1 MQSIQVYSQ
10 VVSES
15 DWYSMCTI
23 YESYVTISLFLS
35 FSLSLFPT
43 VPMLQKTDA
52 HKLGS
57 PNLIRDHSSS
67 VEKVLILL
75 APVYRSIVLLHSL
88 RQCGGEE
95 RAGSVRK

>member
-23 YESYVTISLFLS
+23 YKWYVTISLFLS
-35 FSLSLFPT
+35 FSLSLFPLFPLF
-43 VPMLQKTDA
+43 PMLQKTDA

-57 PNLIRDHSSS
+57 PNLIPRP
-67 VEKVLILL
+67 L
-75 APVYRSIVLLHSL
+75 
-88 RQCGGEE
+88 Q
-95 RAGSVRK
+95 

>member
-57 PNLIRDHSSS
+57 PNLIPRPHKIT
-67 VEKVLILL
+67 EKGHQ
-75 APVYRSIVLLHSL
+75 YF
-88 RQCGGEE
+88 
-95 RAGSVRK
+95 K